1 MTRLYCAI
9 FPYFLYTIYFIFS
22 HDFYFVYFL
31 FFLREELLQADAN
44 SIPEIIQRLGF
55 RGEEDIDSVV
65 SEAIAIYKI
74 TPRSLCR

>member
-1 MTRLYCAI
+1 MILHHFYNCI
-9 FPYFLYTIYFIFS
+9 LFYS
-22 HDFYFVYFL
+22 FYFYFS
-31 FFLREELLQADAN
+31 FYSRDELLKADAN